1 MQKVSQWNST
11 IGHAEATIDYE
22 LKKAEFGEIKKA
34 TTLNRLTA
42 SLIDW
47 LKYITIIFF
56 FFFLFSSITIVILS
70 FIFGINLV
78 WLFGFLVRIELI
90 TYFILLIGLTLFSL
104 DKDVDKKIK
113 TWFAEMSTFG
123 IKTTKIKLIN
133 FKTNML
139 IIPFENVMLKYNAT
153 GDVSRQLKKI
163 LVREDNIE
171 KLLFRQADTIIE
183 QDSKDKEKID
193 RWFAYFNFKNIP
205 KDGHLEVEFI

>member
-1 MQKVSQWNST
+1 
-11 IGHAEATIDYE
+11 
-22 LKKAEFGEIKKA
+22 
-34 TTLNRLTA
+34 
-42 SLIDW
+42 
-47 LKYITIIFF
+47 
-56 FFFLFSSITIVILS
+56 
-70 FIFGINLV
+70 
-78 WLFGFLVRIELI
+78 
-90 TYFILLIGLTLFSL
+90 
-104 DKDVDKKIK
+104 
-113 TWFAEMSTFG
+113 MSTFG